1 MSKSESRLRR
11 PPKQERSR
19 ERVEEILAAAKRL
32 IGEKGI
38 DAVKMREI
46 AALAGGPISSI
57 YQYFPNKSAII
68 ATLHSQWSAEVYAL
82 MEAGLAGVTGL
93 DELFAAAAAILDG
106 YHRRIVSDPA
116 ILDMMNAVQADK
128 ALNNMDIAET
138 RRQAHLFCETARPW
152 IAAERFDA
160 FSRTAFLMFQL
171 SNGAVRLALSVD
183 GDESLAVISDYKT
196 IIRTQLQAFAKPAG
210 ASNRP

>member
-1 MSKSESRLRR
+1 MSKDGTTLRR
-11 PPKQERSR
+11 PPKQGRSR
-19 ERVEEILAAAKRL
+19 GRVEDILGAAKRL

-46 AALAGGPISSI
+46 AALAGGPISSV

-68 ATLHSQWSAEVYAL
+68 ATLHSQWSSEVYAL
-82 MEAGLAGVTGL
+82 MEAGFEGVGGL
-93 DELFAAAAAILDG
+93 DQLFAATAAILDL
-106 YHRRIVSDPA
+106 YHQRIVSDPA

-128 ALNNMDIAET
+128 ALKNVDIAET

-152 IAAERFDA
+152 IDEARLEA

-171 SNGAVRLALSVD
+171 ANGAVRLALAVG
-183 GDESLAVISDYKT
+183 GDESRAVIADYKT
-196 IIRTQLQAFAKPAG
+196 IIRTQLQTFAKMDG